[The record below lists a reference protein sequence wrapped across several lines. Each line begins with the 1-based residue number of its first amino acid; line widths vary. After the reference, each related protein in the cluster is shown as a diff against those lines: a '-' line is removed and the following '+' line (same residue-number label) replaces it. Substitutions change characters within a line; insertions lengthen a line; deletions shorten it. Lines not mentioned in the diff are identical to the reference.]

1 MPMAWFSRAD
11 AKGLASQLL
20 DLTMPSELARA
31 IHHVQSGYFITYFDE
46 FLSQLPSF
54 GVHIYSIS
62 SGAFSDYK
70 CSD

>member
-1 MPMAWFSRAD
+1 MAWFSRAD

-46 FLSQLPSF
+46 IFIATAQLWCPHLLNF
-54 GVHIYSIS
+54 KRR
-62 SGAFSDYK
+62 FQRL
-70 CSD
+70 